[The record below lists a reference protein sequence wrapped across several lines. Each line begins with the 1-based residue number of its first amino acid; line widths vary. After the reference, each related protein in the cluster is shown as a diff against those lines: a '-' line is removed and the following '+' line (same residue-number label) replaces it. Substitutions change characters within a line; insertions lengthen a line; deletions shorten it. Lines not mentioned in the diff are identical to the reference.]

1 MAASLLS
8 GALLRGLIQ
17 AGAAALLA
25 LAVLL
30 LARWQAIALE
40 RETLTALARGIVQ
53 IVAVGSVLG
62 LLLGGPDWTGVL
74 LLLAMIVVAARIAA
88 RRAKGLP
95 GAFRSAL
102 VGIFLGAGTVIALM
116 VLAGVIDPKVSTLV
130 PVGSM
135 LISNTMNTCAQSLE
149 RFRADLEAH
158 VGQIEAALALGA
170 APERTVAPYT
180 QAAVRASLIPRIDAL
195 SSLGIVWIPGLMA
208 GMVLSGSDPVY
219 AATYQFAVIAMI
231 YAASG
236 LTALASTTIIREHA
250 FTPAEQLRRVG
261 EEG

>member
-1 MAASLLS
+1 MNSLLS
-8 GALLRGLIQ
+8 GPLLLGISQ

-25 LAVLL
+25 VAVLL
-30 LARWQAIALE
+30 LARWQTIHLE
-40 RETLTALARGIVQ
+40 RETLAALARGIVQ
-53 IVAVGSVLG
+53 IVAVGSVLV
-62 LLLGGPDWTGVL
+62 LLLGGPDWTGAL
-74 LLLAMIVVAARIAA
+74 LLLAMIGVAARIAA
-88 RRAKGLP
+88 RRAKGMP
-95 GAFRSAL
+95 GAFQAAL
-102 VGIFLGAGTVIALM
+102 AGIGLGAGLVIGVM
-116 VLAGVIDPKVSTLV
+116 SLAGVIEPKISALV

-135 LISNTMNTCAQSLE
+135 LISNSMNTCAQVLE
-149 RFRADLEAH
+149 RFRADVEAH
-158 VGQIEAALALGA
+158 TGQIEAALALGA
-170 APERTVAPYT
+170 APDRTVAPYT

-236 LTALASTTIIREHA
+236 LTSITSTLLIRARA
-250 FTPAEQLRRVG
+250 FSPAEQLVLRR